1 MVARDE
7 YDPRKVPHV
16 TLADFFDGKED
27 EEAQK
32 MFHAR
37 RKHREAQEHRR
48 SPEKCGI
55 EDEEN
60 DDTFGDPDDTLKA
73 FRAMLNEE
81 ENEDTFGDPDD
92 TLKAFRAML
101 NEEILRPQEKKC
113 RSPRSWKA
121 KCKRIL
127 AQAHSLPRQ

>member
-1 MVARDE
+1 MW
-7 YDPRKVPHV
+7 
-16 TLADFFDGKED
+16 
-27 EEAQK
+27 Q
-32 MFHAR
+32 
-37 RKHREAQEHRR
+37 
-48 SPEKCGI
+48 
-55 EDEEN
+55 DEEN

-81 ENEDTFGDPDD
+81 ENDDTFGDLDD

-127 AQAHSLPRQ
+127 AQTHSLPRQ

>member
-32 MFHAR
+32 TFHAR

-81 ENEDTFGDPDD
+81 
-92 TLKAFRAML
+92 
-101 NEEILRPQEKKC
+101 ILRPQEKNVDHHGPGKQN
-113 RSPRSWKA
+113 A
-121 KCKRIL
+121 KGY
-127 AQAHSLPRQ
+127 